1 MNMLADTPTLS
12 MQIAELI
19 PTGQLTVAAI
29 DPLTKQSS
37 VPCKTFVMPQE
48 VVQVEAWVQKANS
61 AGRNCYFHTN
71 IGNTEDRRLSK
82 EDVCT
87 ARFVWA
93 DIDPDILIHGSY
105 EQAKSHLKTL
115 ISNLSKHASLII
127 DSGNGLQV
135 LYRIAPQVDIT
146 EKASKERYE
155 ILNRAIAKH
164 WNADSTQ
171 DCSRILRLPGT
182 INYPSP
188 TKIDKGYPKTPTI
201 AKIVYCSPIEYTLE
215 SIQAALEITKE
226 QLEQAS
232 IDYQSKSKSTKIIQP
247 LAKIDITE
255 QLKNRFELFLESNPS
270 AKARYLGSTSGLIDK
285 SGSAMDMS
293 MATSMLR
300 GGFNMDQ
307 IRALLINWKFGSKN
321 NDRTQDRYW
330 TNIRQNSYARDDEIT
345 QEKID
350 AFWKQIE
357 GTPPQN
363 ASKENTWPNEEET
376 TTPPDVIDIVNQE
389 YAWDNFMREIYDI
402 KNGLYVPIP
411 KFCAHF
417 DNVPYKPSEDSKVT
431 TLGRSWLKSPKRRS
445 VTRLVLSPG
454 KPPILKDG
462 SLNTWRGFT
471 AEPTPGDV
479 GPFLELIEFVL
490 PNAQEREYCLN
501 WLAKMIQEP
510 GTKFL
515 VSLVVWSIE
524 EGVGKGLLFETVGSL
539 LNSRHFKVVGNEV
552 FSDQFTEWQ
561 SQKVFVIADEVS
573 SADKR
578 STADRIKGW
587 ITATENNIN
596 IKNTPKF
603 SEPNLIKYV
612 FLSNHPDAVYLNNKD
627 RRFFVAEGPDQ
638 KLPDVIRKRF
648 VEWIKDGG
656 KSALMDYLL
665 RVDTSSFDPTAPA
678 PMSQSKL
685 SMLDSNK
692 SDLEQWVEN
701 ALLKAQTKNHNLIS
715 TEDLAAHYN
724 SGFRPSKCSGKTV
737 ATILKRMGYKK
748 LTKKAK
754 FDNGTR
760 KGLFTT
766 AERFNTYNFMS
777 ETEIARHYKETIL

>member
-1 MNMLADTPTLS
+1 MNMPADTPTLS

-19 PTGQLTVAAI
+19 PAGQLTVATI
-29 DPLTKQSS
+29 DPLAKQSS
-37 VPCKTFVMPQE
+37 VPCKTFVMPQ
-48 VVQVEAWVQKANS
+48 QAAQAEAWASEAN
-61 AGRNCYFHTN
+61 AEGWNCYFHTN
-71 IGNTEDRRLSK
+71 VSDTKDKRLSK
-82 EDVCT
+82 HDVKS

-93 DIDPDILIHGSY
+93 DIDPDIQEHGSY
-105 EQAKSHLKTL
+105 EQAKLHLKTL
-115 ISNLSKHASLII
+115 VPNLSKHASLII

-146 EKASKERYE
+146 DQGSKEHYE

-164 WNADSTQ
+164 WHADSTQ

-182 INYPSP
+182 VNYPSP
-188 TKIDKGYPKTPTI
+188 AKIAKGYPETPTF
-201 AKIVYCSPIEYTLE
+201 AKIIYCSPAEYTLE
-215 SIQAALEITKE
+215 SIQAALQISVDE
-226 QLEQAS
+226 LEQARV
-232 IDYQSKSKSTKIIQP
+232 DYQSKSNSTKSTQP
-247 LAKIDITE
+247 IAKIEITD
-255 QLKNRFELFLESNPS
+255 QLRNRFELFLETNPS
-270 AKARYLGSTSGLIDK
+270 AKARYLGSTNGLIDK
-285 SGSAMDMS
+285 SGSAMDMG
-293 MATSMLR
+293 MATSMIR

-307 IRALLINWKFGSKN
+307 IRALLTDWKFGSKN

-330 TNIRQNSYARDDEIT
+330 ANIRQNSYAREEEIT

-350 AFWKQIE
+350 AFWSQIK
-357 GTPPQN
+357 GTPLQTAN
-363 ASKENTWPNEEET
+363 KENTWVIEEEAA
-376 TTPPDVIDIVNQE
+376 TPPDAIDIVNQD
-389 YAWDNFMREIYDI
+389 YAWDNFTREIYDI
-402 KNGLYVPIP
+402 KNGLYVPAP
-411 KFCAHF
+411 KFCMHY
-417 DNVPYKPSEDSKVT
+417 DNVSYKISEDAKPT
-431 TLGRSWLKSPKRRS
+431 TLGRGWLKSPKRRS
-445 VTRLVLSPG
+445 VTRLILAPG
-454 KPPILKDG
+454 KPATLKDG

-471 AEPTPGDV
+471 TEPSPGDV
-479 GPFLELIEFVL
+479 SPFLELIQFVL
-490 PNAQEREYCLN
+490 PNAQEREYCVK

-524 EGVGKGLLFETVGSL
+524 EGVGKGLLFETIGSL
-539 LNSRHFKVVGNEV
+539 FNSRHFKVVGNEV

-596 IKNTPKF
+596 VKNTSKF

-627 RRFFVAEGPDQ
+627 RRFFVAEGPDK
-638 KLPDVIRKRF
+638 KLPDEIRKRF
-648 VEWIKDGG
+648 VEWIKTGG

-665 RVDTSSFDPTAPA
+665 SLDTSSFDPTAPA
-678 PMSQSKL
+678 PMSQSKM

-701 ALLKAQTKNHNLIS
+701 ALLKAQAKNHDLIS

-724 SGFRPSKCSGKTV
+724 CGSRPSRCSGKTV
-737 ATILKRMGYKK
+737 ATILKRMGYRK
-748 LTKKAK
+748 LAKKAK

-766 AERFNTYNFMS
+766 AERFNTYSFMS
-777 ETEIARHYKETIL
+777 ETEIARHYKETIF